1 MDSPCKAARGVA
13 SVAAF
18 GEDWVACP
26 ERWRLAKVMHLQQRM
41 SVTVC
46 APSAPE
52 HPGVFPAA
60 ESDPE
65 ERVEDALDSSDPRPG
80 GFVNESA
87 NKMVP
92 GKNG

>member
-18 GEDWVACP
+18 GEDGVAGP
-26 ERWRLAKVMHLQQRM
+26 ERWRLAKVVHFQQRM
-41 SVTVC
+41 SVAVC
-46 APSAPE
+46 ASGPPE

-65 ERVEDALDSSDPRPG
+65 ERIEDTLDPSDSRPG
-80 GFVNESA
+80 GFVNEPA
-87 NKMVP
+87 DKMVP